1 MILALPA
8 LNQLASAFP
17 RPVFLKNFE
26 NPRIMAE
33 HIELLAG
40 RVMRVS
46 ARVLKV

>member
-33 HIELLAG
+33 HIELPAG
-40 RVMRVS
+40 KVIRVS
-46 ARVLKV
+46 TSIKRA